1 MTTEFTLRIAAAVLC
16 LILGAAG
23 GRFKA
28 SRLSEREKMLE
39 ELISGITL
47 FRNEIYYTHDRLKT
61 VSDRLSDSAG
71 GCGARLF
78 SQFSELLRESA
89 GKDSEMIWKDAV
101 RKTFGSRSPLKEN
114 DLTALSSAG
123 IRLGKDDAEG
133 QCRYLEKT
141 AAELEVRLREARLD
155 KETRWRL
162 YQTLGLAAGCAA
174 AVLVL

>member
-1 MTTEFTLRIAAAVLC
+1 MTTEFTLRIAAAVFC
-16 LILGAAG
+16 VILGIAG
-23 GRFKA
+23 GRYKA
-28 SRLSEREKMLE
+28 SRLSEREKKLE

-47 FRNEIYYTHDRLKT
+47 FRNEIYYTHDRLEA
-61 VSDRLSDSAG
+61 VAERLSDSAA

-78 SQFSELLRESA
+78 SHFAECLGTSA
-89 GKDSEMIWKDAV
+89 GKDSEMIWRDAV

-114 DLTALSSAG
+114 DLATLSSAG
-123 IRLGKDDAEG
+123 IRLGKDDPEG

-155 KETRWRL
+155 KEARWRL

-174 AVLVL
+174 AILVL